1 MRSALLRLTGVS
13 KRFPAV
19 PGTDRSTW
27 TRQVWQALT
36 GGEPVPL
43 GGKAG
48 AGAVPALNDVS
59 LTVRRGEAVGVVG
72 LNGAGKTTLLRLAAG
87 HLAPD
92 AGTVWRTGR
101 LGTLMDLTAGFSP
114 ALTGRET
121 IPLTGAL
128 MGRTAAEMAAA
139 TPHVV
144 AFCGLGNALDRPVGG
159 YSSGMALRLG
169 FAIAAHCD
177 PDVLLVDEVLSVGD
191 FPFRQKCLARMMAL
205 KDRAAIVLVSHA
217 LPEVARFCDRVVVLD
232 RGRLV
237 FDGPTEDGLT
247 LYRRIAEG
255 EGEPAPAPGPGPGP
269 DSVPAPDPIPGEA
282 PGFLRPLFRD
292 PSRVGPLD
300 LAWLGEDG
308 AVVSAVP
315 FGAPLT
321 VRIRATLSAP
331 VRALC
336 VGVPLFAP
344 DGTRVTGL
352 ASDLSAPPLTAGA
365 DEPVTVHMT
374 LPAPRLNPG
383 PWHGVAVLHDGPG
396 TLARHPLPPLTV
408 TGGPSRHWGHWTPEA
423 RWTVLTGPGTSPGRD
438 TETSLQ
444 R

>member
-1 MRSALLRLTGVS
+1 MTSVRLRLTGVS
-13 KRFPAV
+13 KRFPVA
-19 PGTDRSTW
+19 PGTNRGTW
-27 TRQVWQALT
+27 TRQVWRALAGRAPLPPGGT
-36 GGEPVPL
+36 GL
-43 GGKAG
+43 NT
-48 AGAVPALNDVS
+48 VPALEDLS
-59 LTVRRGEAVGVVG
+59 LTVQRGEAVGVVG

-87 HLAPD
+87 HLAPN

-114 ALTGRET
+114 ALTGREA
-121 IPLTGAL
+121 IPLAGAL

-144 AFCGLGNALDRPVGG
+144 AFCGLGDALDRPVGG

-177 PDVLLVDEVLSVGD
+177 PDLLLVDEVLSVGD

-237 FDGPTEDGLT
+237 FDGPTEDGLA

-255 EGEPAPAPGPGPGP
+255 EEAPAPVLGPETN
-269 DSVPAPDPIPGEA
+269 PGEA

-300 LAWLGEDG
+300 LAWLDETG

-331 VRALC
+331 ARALC

-352 ASDLSAPPLTAGA
+352 ASDLSTPPRAAGA
-365 DEPVTVHMT
+365 DETVTVHMT

-396 TLARHPLPPLTV
+396 TLARQPLPPLTV

-423 RWTVLTGPGTSPGRD
+423 RWTVR
-438 TETSLQ
+438 TSLQ